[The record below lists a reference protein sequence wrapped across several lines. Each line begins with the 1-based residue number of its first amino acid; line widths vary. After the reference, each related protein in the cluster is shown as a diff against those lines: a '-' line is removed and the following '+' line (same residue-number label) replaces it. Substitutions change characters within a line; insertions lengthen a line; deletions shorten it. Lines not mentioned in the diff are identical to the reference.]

1 MKIPTQSEA
10 DLHLQ
15 VCQYLRLKHPT
26 AIFRTD
32 FASGIK
38 MTMGQAAKHK
48 RLQSSRAWPDIFIAN
63 PVWLGDGNA
72 EPDIPTFWGLFIEL
86 KREGVAVYLK
96 NGALTANPHI
106 REQAAMLEQLENL
119 GYCAKFAVG
128 FEAATELIDW
138 YLGGA

>member
-15 VCQYLRLKHPT
+15 ICQYLRLKYPVV
-26 AIFRTD
+26 IFRTD

-38 MTMGQAAKHK
+38 MTMGQAAKHR
-48 RLQSSRAWPDIFIAN
+48 RLQSGRAWPDIFIAN
-63 PVWLGDGNA
+63 PVWHGDAKA
-72 EPDIPTFWGLFIEL
+72 ECPTFWGLFIEL
-86 KREGVAVYLK
+86 KREGTSVYLK
-96 NGALTANPHI
+96 NGELTANPHI
-106 REQAAMLEQLENL
+106 REQAEMLDQLEAL

-128 FEAATELIDW
+128 YEATIGLIDW